1 MTQIRL
7 RLSHPTIL
15 YISQGITNWVGNL
28 QKMNRK
34 CCRRTVTTTIEKS
47 FRWLYFKVRFD
58 HILRCSK
65 LPACLLAVLAAT
77 NHYRL
82 HFTVFDCSL
91 HLQASLTKLLLQKQ
105 QANERMNERTDKE
118 QVTAAV
124 KDYYQYSFNPHQI
137 IKKTQKIPIYTSILR
152 PIKLTKISFTASKH
166 M

>member
-1 MTQIRL
+1 MAIFQGKIW
-7 RLSHPTIL
+7 P
-15 YISQGITNWVGNL
+15 YIAL
-28 QKMNRK
+28 QQ
-34 CCRRTVTTTIEKS
+34 TT
-47 FRWLYFKVRFD
+47 
-58 HILRCSK
+58 
-65 LPACLLAVLAAT
+65 ACLLAVLAAT

-137 IKKTQKIPIYTSILR
+137 IKKNKKYQYILQFYDQ
-152 PIKLTKISFTASKH
+152 LN
-166 M
+166 